1 MSAARYFYKA
11 YSPKMLNQIYKEK
24 IQYRASAGMDNI
36 TPKVFGAH
44 LTENIQIIS
53 KKVLAGTYNFTRY
66 REILISKGRGKEP
79 RVISIPTIRDKL
91 AFLIRALKN

>member
-36 TPKVFGAH
+36 TPKVFGAR
-44 LTENIQIIS
+44 I
-53 KKVLAGTYNFTRY
+53 
-66 REILISKGRGKEP
+66 
-79 RVISIPTIRDKL
+79 
-91 AFLIRALKN
+91 